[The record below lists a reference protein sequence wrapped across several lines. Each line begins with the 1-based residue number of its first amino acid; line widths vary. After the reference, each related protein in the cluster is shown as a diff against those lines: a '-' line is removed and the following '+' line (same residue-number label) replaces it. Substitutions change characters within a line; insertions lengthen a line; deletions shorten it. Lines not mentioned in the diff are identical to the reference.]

1 MTFFSS
7 KFAHASPFID
17 QKETTV
23 ANFLVKDWLIN
34 LQIPKRIHGV
44 QGRNF
49 ESFYVFKN
57 CVITTTLKN
66 PTQHLNIPRGTDSV
80 RDLIESCMIDCGQN
94 HQKRSGLNIPYLV
107 YIKDATVYSSTGYS
121 P

>member
-1 MTFFSS
+1 MNYDFFSS

-44 QGRNF
+44 QERNF
-49 ESFYVFKN
+49 GSCFVQLCNYYNTEKSH
-57 CVITTTLKN
+57 TTPYHPEGN
-66 PTQHLNIPRGTDSV
+66 
-80 RDLIESCMIDCGQN
+80 GQCERFN
-94 HQKRSGLNIPYLV
+94 RILHDRLWTKPPEKKWPEYSIFGLH
-107 YIKDATVYSSTGYS
+107 
-121 P
+121 